1 MGGLTDELRAFLDAN
16 RVGVLATIAGDG
28 QPRQSVVYYARD
40 GETLLVST
48 ESKRL
53 KARDVERS
61 GWASLCV
68 LGHEPP
74 YPSAVFSGRAE
85 ILTKNI
91 GPATAA
97 IMQRIAGAE
106 EPPEPQSDEALA
118 AVDRVI
124 LAITV
129 ERVSAANYIPAGTA
143 ADAPAGD
150 AGGRGR

>member
-1 MGGLTDELRAFLDAN
+1 MGGLTDELHDFLDAN
-16 RVGVLATIAGDG
+16 RVGVLATLAGDG

-53 KARDVERS
+53 KARDVQRS

-74 YPSAVFSGRAE
+74 
-85 ILTKNI
+85 
-91 GPATAA
+91 
-97 IMQRIAGAE
+97 
-106 EPPEPQSDEALA
+106 EPQTDEALA
-118 AVDRVI
+118 AIDRVI

-129 ERVSAANYIPAGTA
+129 QRVSAASYIPARTA
-143 ADAPAGD
+143 AAPAGD
-150 AGGRGR
+150 AGGRAR

>member
-1 MGGLTDELRAFLDAN
+1 MGALSDDLRDFLDAH
-16 RVGVLATIAGDG
+16 RAGVLATIAGDG
-28 QPRQSVVYYARD
+28 KPRQSVVYYARD
-40 GETLLVST
+40 GGRLLIST

-53 KARDVERS
+53 KARDVRRS

-68 LGHEPP
+68 LGHEQP

-85 ILTKNI
+85 ILTEDI

-97 IMQRIAGAE
+97 VMQRIAGMP

-129 ERVSAANYIPAGTA
+129 ERVSAANYIPAA
-143 ADAPAGD
+143 AGAQEAGD
-150 AGGRGR
+150 EHD

>member
-1 MGGLTDELRAFLDAN
+1 MGGMTDELHDFLDAN

-28 QPRQSVVYYARD
+28 HPRQSVVYYARD

-53 KARDVERS
+53 KAGDVQRS

-85 ILTKNI
+85 ILTRNI
-91 GPATAA
+91 GPVTAA
-97 IMQRIAGAE
+97 IMQRIAGMD
-106 EPPEPQSDEALA
+106 EPPEPQTDDALA
-118 AVDRVI
+118 AIDRVI

-129 ERVSAANYIPAGTA
+129 QRVSAASYIPARTA
-143 ADAPAGD
+143 AGSAGD
-150 AGGRGR
+150 AGGRAR